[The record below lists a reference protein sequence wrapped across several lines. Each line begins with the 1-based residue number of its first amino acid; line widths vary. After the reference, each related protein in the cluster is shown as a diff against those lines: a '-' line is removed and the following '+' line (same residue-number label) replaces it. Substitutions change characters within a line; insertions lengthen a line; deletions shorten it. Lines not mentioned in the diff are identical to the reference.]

1 MDQVGPLNKELKPT
15 VAKIIQFTNSEKL
28 LQKLQRNFAN
38 LAPDKK
44 ERICTI
50 SSQDDVRIE
59 LTAASADNDNV
70 DDDTKTSVTVVDIVV
85 DTNWDWWIAWL
96 PCCHNDDVQ
105 K

>member
-1 MDQVGPLNKELKPT
+1 MSFILYSVDQVGPLNKELKPT

-50 SSQDDVRIE
+50 SRQDDVWIE

-70 DDDTKTSVTVVDIVV
+70 DDDTKTSVTVVEIVV
-85 DTNWDWWIAWL
+85 DTN
-96 PCCHNDDVQ
+96 
-105 K
+105 

>member
-1 MDQVGPLNKELKPT
+1 MSFISYSVDQVGPLNKELKPT

-50 SSQDDVRIE
+50 SSQDDVWIE

-70 DDDTKTSVTVVDIVV
+70 DDDTTKTSVTVVDIVV
-85 DTNWDWWIAWL
+85 DTN
-96 PCCHNDDVQ
+96 
-105 K
+105 